1 MFVVVVMAVIM
12 FMVVLM
18 LMLVRMAGRCLAFLL
33 TVDKHRNMR
42 SRDATLYGSLSAE
55 FHTRQSHRIQ
65 LFHKGI
71 GFRQKFQKRRCQHIP
86 RGSHTAIQI

>member
-1 MFVVVVMAVIM
+1 MLMAV
-12 FMVVLM
+12 
-18 LMLVRMAGRCLAFLL
+18 LVRMAVLVVMLMFVLMRMAEQRLAFLL

-42 SRDATLYGSLSAE
+42 PGDAALYGSLSPE

-71 GFRQKFQKRRCQHIP
+71 RIRQKFQKRRCQHIP
-86 RGSHTAIQI
+86 CGSHTAIQI